1 MLTPVDLQQKKFQ
14 HGMGLPKKMLIHFL
28 ILLF

>member
-14 HGMGLPKKMLIHFL
+14 HGMGYTKKMLTHFL
-28 ILLF
+28 TLLS